1 MNIADGVC
9 CLLPPTAD
17 QIISAAAASVGCK
30 NLEVLMISQAGK
42 EGRKAGRQAGR
53 LSSVHVYLYRR
64 RGPTHNQPTP
74 DLNDGGILVGPRD
87 RLSACCRWSCWS

>member
-42 EGRKAGRQAGR
+42 EGRKAGRQAG
-53 LSSVHVYLYRR
+53 YLVCMCTCT
-64 RGPTHNQPTP
+64 GAGAQLTTNQPLT
-74 DLNDGGILVGPRD
+74 
-87 RLSACCRWSCWS
+87 

>member
-42 EGRKAGRQAGR
+42 EGRKEGRQAGR
-53 LSSVHVYLYRR
+53 
-64 RGPTHNQPTP
+64 QA
-74 DLNDGGILVGPRD
+74 I
-87 RLSACCRWSCWS
+87 